1 MKLNIRT
8 GLWACVIAICSTTL
22 VGCMD
27 NTFDEI
33 PDLYNTGTNGGDEEP
48 VGNTPPPDTVPWIN
62 EELNDI
68 TQYGESV

>member
-1 MKLNIRT
+1 
-8 GLWACVIAICSTTL
+8 
-22 VGCMD
+22 MD